1 MKKLFLA
8 ALAALALSGC
18 AGLKCGAKDGRD
30 VAEIDVPED
39 GWTRYLD
46 TDGETKEVA
55 FFTAFFSERFRAS
68 FKNGEKIGF
77 TLTKQEGKKLPVM
90 LGDMYKTQDG
100 AFTVA
105 GLDAGER
112 EWSGDEKLRRSNR
125 IKIYEFKEG
134 AVKVTDYEAQGG
146 VCEAFYAGK
155 RISAISVES
164 RDGEDARE
172 IFAVRTQGE
181 ISLEGVKIFSSQES
195 SSPQNS
201 LSSDEK
207 GSHGAQ
213 ARGEELTRQAQTLKN
228 VVCAGFGGN

>member
-1 MKKLFLA
+1 MKNLLLGA
-8 ALAALALSGC
+8 AAVWAFCGC
-18 AGLKCGAKDGRD
+18 AELKPSADKD
-30 VAEIDVPED
+30 VALIDVPEEN
-39 GWTRYLD
+39 WTRYED
-46 TDGETKEVA
+46 TDGALKEVA

-112 EWSGDEKLRRSNR
+112 EWSGDERLQRSRR

-134 AVKVTDYEAQGG
+134 AVKVTDYEAEGS
-146 VCEAFYAGK
+146 VCKAFYAGK
-155 RISAISVES
+155 KISMASVES
-164 RDGEDARE
+164 RVGEDTRQ
-172 IFAVRTQGE
+172 IFAVRTQGK
-181 ISLEGVKIFSSQES
+181 ISLEGVKIFSSQEN
-195 SSPQNS
+195 SSPQN
-201 LSSDEK
+201 LLASDEK

-213 ARGEELTRQAQTLKN
+213 ANEATLIKQAQTLKN
-228 VVCAGFGGN
+228 IVCAGFSGN

>member
-1 MKKLFLA
+1 MKNLL
-8 ALAALALSGC
+8 LSAVAIWAFCGC
-18 AGLKCGAKDGRD
+18 AGLKPSADKD
-30 VAEIDVPED
+30 VALIGVPEEN
-39 GWTRYLD
+39 WTRYED
-46 TDGETKEVA
+46 TDGALKEVA

-77 TLTKQEGKKLPVM
+77 TLTKQEGKKSPVM
-90 LGDMYKTQDG
+90 LGDMYKAEDG
-100 AFTVA
+100 TFTVA
-105 GLDAGER
+105 GMDAGER
-112 EWSGDEKLRRSNR
+112 EWSGDEKLRRLRR

-134 AVKVTDYEAQGG
+134 VVKVTDYEAQGG

-213 ARGEELTRQAQTLKN
+213 ANEETLIKEAQTLKN
-228 VVCAGFGGN
+228 IVCVGF

>member
-1 MKKLFLA
+1 MKNLLLGAVAVWAFC
-8 ALAALALSGC
+8 GC
-18 AGLKCGAKDGRD
+18 AELKPSADKD
-30 VAEIDVPED
+30 VALIGVPEEN
-39 GWTRYLD
+39 WTRYED
-46 TDGETKEVA
+46 TDGALKEVA

-90 LGDMYKTQDG
+90 LGDMYKAEDG

-105 GLDAGER
+105 GLDARER
-112 EWSGDEKLRRSNR
+112 EWSGDEKLQRSRR

-134 AVKVTDYEAQGG
+134 SVKVTDYETEGS

-155 RISAISVES
+155 KISIASVES
-164 RDGEDARE
+164 RDGEDSRQ

-181 ISLEGVKIFSSQES
+181 ISLEGVKIFSSQEN
-195 SSPQNS
+195 SSPQN
-201 LSSDEK
+201 LLASDEK

-228 VVCAGFGGN
+228 IVCAGFGGK

>member
-1 MKKLFLA
+1 MKNLLLGAVAVWAFC
-8 ALAALALSGC
+8 GC
-18 AGLKCGAKDGRD
+18 AELKPSADKD
-30 VAEIDVPED
+30 VALIDVPEEN
-39 GWTRYLD
+39 WTRYED
-46 TDGETKEVA
+46 TDGALTEVA

-90 LGDMYKTQDG
+90 LGDMYKARDG

-112 EWSGDEKLRRSNR
+112 EWSGDEKLRRSSR

-155 RISAISVES
+155 KISMASVES
-164 RDGEDARE
+164 RDGEYARQ
-172 IFAVRTQGE
+172 ISALRTRGE
-181 ISLEGVKIFSSQES
+181 ISLAGVKIFSSQEN

-201 LSSDEK
+201 LASYEK

-213 ARGEELTRQAQTLKN
+213 ANEATLIKQAQILKN
-228 VVCAGFGGN
+228 IVCAGFGGK

>member
-1 MKKLFLA
+1 MKNLLLGAVAVWAFC
-8 ALAALALSGC
+8 GC
-18 AGLKCGAKDGRD
+18 TELKPSADKD
-30 VAEIDVPED
+30 VALIDVPEEN
-39 GWTRYLD
+39 WTRYED
-46 TDGETKEVA
+46 TDGALKEVA
-55 FFTAFFSERFRAS
+55 FFTAFFSERFRTS

-90 LGDMYKTQDG
+90 LGDMYKAEDG

-105 GLDAGER
+105 DLDAGER
-112 EWSGDEKLRRSNR
+112 EWSGDEKLRRSRR

-155 RISAISVES
+155 KISMASVES
-164 RDGEDARE
+164 RDGEYARQ
-172 IFAVRTQGE
+172 ISALRTRGE
-181 ISLEGVKIFSSQES
+181 ISLAGVKIFSSQEN

-201 LSSDEK
+201 LASYEK

-213 ARGEELTRQAQTLKN
+213 ANEATLIKQAQILKN
-228 VVCAGFGGN
+228 IVCAGFGGK

>member
-1 MKKLFLA
+1 MKNLLLGAVAIWTFC
-8 ALAALALSGC
+8 GC
-18 AGLKCGAKDGRD
+18 AGLKPSADKD
-30 VAEIDVPED
+30 VALIDVPEEN
-39 GWTRYLD
+39 WTRYED
-46 TDGETKEVA
+46 TDGALKEVA

-100 AFTVA
+100 AFAVA

-201 LSSDEK
+201 LSSDKK

-213 ARGEELTRQAQTLKN
+213 ANEATLIKQAQTLKN
-228 VVCAGFGGN
+228 IVCAGFEKN

>member
-1 MKKLFLA
+1 MKNLLLGAVAVWAFC
-8 ALAALALSGC
+8 GC
-18 AGLKCGAKDGRD
+18 AGLKPSADKD
-30 VAEIDVPED
+30 VALIDVPEEN
-39 GWTRYLD
+39 WTRYED
-46 TDGETKEVA
+46 TDGALKEVA
-55 FFTAFFSERFRAS
+55 FFTAYFSERFRAS

-77 TLTKQEGKKLPVM
+77 TLTKQESKKLPVM

-112 EWSGDEKLRRSNR
+112 EWSGDEKLQRSRR

-134 AVKVTDYEAQGG
+134 SIKVTDYGAEGG
-146 VCEAFYAGK
+146 VCEAFYAGGK
-155 RISAISVES
+155 ISMASVES
-164 RDGEDARE
+164 RDGEDSRE
-172 IFAVRTQGE
+172 ILTVRTQGE
-181 ISLEGVKIFSSQES
+181 ISLAGIKVFSSQEN
-195 SSPQNS
+195 SSPQNL

-228 VVCAGFGGN
+228 IVCAGFERN

>member
-1 MKKLFLA
+1 MKNLLLGAVAVWAFC
-8 ALAALALSGC
+8 GC
-18 AGLKCGAKDGRD
+18 TELKPSADKD
-30 VAEIDVPED
+30 VALIDVPEEN
-39 GWTRYLD
+39 WTRYED
-46 TDGETKEVA
+46 TDGALKEVA

-90 LGDMYKTQDG
+90 LGDMYKARDG

-112 EWSGDEKLRRSNR
+112 EWSGDEKLRRLRR

-146 VCEAFYAGK
+146 VCEAFFAGK
-155 RISAISVES
+155 KISATSVES
-164 RDGEDARE
+164 RDGEDSRE
-172 IFAVRTQGE
+172 ILTVRTQGE
-181 ISLEGVKIFSSQES
+181 ISLEVVKIFSSQEN
-195 SSPQNS
+195 SSPQN
-201 LSSDEK
+201 LLASDEK

-213 ARGEELTRQAQTLKN
+213 ARGEDLTRQAQTLKN
-228 VVCAGFGGN
+228 IVCAGFEKN